1 MINKE
6 LKRLSRRE
14 LVDIIYQ
21 MKKNEQQMQEEI
33 SALRAALE
41 DKRIRLSEAG
51 SVAEAAANI
60 TQVLSAA
67 QETADLYLREIA
79 CMKDQAQ
86 EECDKKIRE
95 ASRKAAGI
103 LSGAEEIPEGYGD
116 EPENASAVRIEK
128 WQEEPRKKSKFPLY
142 RKSSGNANG
151 FAERLIFVSHF
162 GVLFP
167 CWWLLPP
174 LRC

>member
-1 MINKE
+1 MVSKE

-79 CMKDQAQ
+79 CMKEQAK
-86 EECDKKIRE
+86 EECDKMIRE

-103 LSGAEEIPEGYGD
+103 LSGAEEIPEGYGE

-142 RKSSGNANG
+142 RKSSGNAKG
-151 FAERLIFVSHF
+151 SAERLTIGKRSKVR
-162 GVLFP
+162 FP
-167 CWWLLPP
+167 SLWW
-174 LRC
+174 